1 MVVINLVVHII
12 NSTILACLSYMLGI
26 QLEISMIVS
35 SLRCILQLTLM
46 VLYDHHYQNGLLTFP
61 FHVHHHFQGPGIK

>member
-1 MVVINLVVHII
+1 MVVINLVVHTI

-46 VLYDHHYQNGLLTFP
+46 VLCNHHYQNGLLTFP
-61 FHVHHHFQGPGIK
+61 FHVYHHFQGPGIK